1 MKKDYLMGFV
11 MYQDFFNKN
20 DDYLSEFK
28 QKVANQKI
36 ATIEERRTELAR
48 SRNNFL
54 GTFAG
59 IALAGI
65 VGWFVLAPQYA
76 ETEKEIPIIRRPQTA
91 VKIKPENP
99 GGMEIPNQDKDVYN
113 IVEKKEVDNT
123 VVENLLPKPETP
135 KLPDIVPEVAD
146 VNTDAANLDEI
157 VDEVAENKND
167 LPQPKEVKE
176 VKAESKAVENSTAGN
191 VPAKPADLL
200 AGVSAQA
207 PIANTAEADAP
218 AKIEAP
224 AVVNTASAGGWQI
237 QLIASKNKTAVEKTW
252 TDLSAK
258 YADLKNM
265 PHEIQASDLGAQ
277 GMFYRLRAGSFAS
290 KVEAAQACS
299 NLKAK
304 GLHDCIAK
312 EK

>member
-146 VNTDAANLDEI
+146 VNTNATNLDEI

-167 LPQPKEVKE
+167 LPQPKEVKAE
-176 VKAESKAVENSTAGN
+176 NKAAENSAAGN
-191 VPAKPADLL
+191 VPTKPADLL
-200 AGVSAQA
+200 AGVSAQDPA
-207 PIANTAEADAP
+207 ANTAKADAP

-237 QLIASKNKTAVEKTW
+237 QLIASKNKAAVEKTW

-258 YADLKNM
+258 YADWKNM

-290 KVEAAQACS
+290 KAEAAQACA

>member
-146 VNTDAANLDEI
+146 VNTNATNLDEI

-167 LPQPKEVKE
+167 LPQPKEVK
-176 VKAESKAVENSTAGN
+176 AESKAVENSTASN

-207 PIANTAEADAP
+207 PTANTAKADAP
-218 AKIEAP
+218 AKVEALES
-224 AVVNTASAGGWQI
+224 VNTANAGGWQI

-290 KVEAAQACS
+290 KAEAAQACS

>member
-146 VNTDAANLDEI
+146 VNTNATNLDEI

-167 LPQPKEVKE
+167 LPQPKEVK
-176 VKAESKAVENSTAGN
+176 AESKAVENSTASN

-207 PIANTAEADAP
+207 PTANTAKADAP

-224 AVVNTASAGGWQI
+224 VVVNTASTGGWQI

-290 KVEAAQACS
+290 KAEAAQACS

>member
-167 LPQPKEVKE
+167 LPQPKEVK
-176 VKAESKAVENSTAGN
+176 AENQAVENSKASN

-207 PIANTAEADAP
+207 PTANTAKADAP
-218 AKIEAP
+218 AKVEAP
-224 AVVNTASAGGWQI
+224 AANTASAGGWQI

-290 KVEAAQACS
+290 KAEAAQACA

>member
-1 MKKDYLMGFV
+1 M
-11 MYQDFFNKN
+11 
-20 DDYLSEFK
+20 
-28 QKVANQKI
+28 
-36 ATIEERRTELAR
+36 
-48 SRNNFL
+48 
-54 GTFAG
+54 
-59 IALAGI
+59 
-65 VGWFVLAPQYA
+65 
-76 ETEKEIPIIRRPQTA
+76 
-91 VKIKPENP
+91 
-99 GGMEIPNQDKDVYN
+99 
-113 IVEKKEVDNT
+113 
-123 VVENLLPKPETP
+123 ENLLPKPETP

-146 VNTDAANLDEI
+146 VNTNAANLDEI

-167 LPQPKEVKE
+167 LPQPKEVK
-176 VKAESKAVENSTAGN
+176 AESQAVENSAASN

-200 AGVSAQA
+200 AGVSAQDPA
-207 PIANTAEADAP
+207 ANTAKADAP
-218 AKIEAP
+218 AKVEAP
-224 AVVNTASAGGWQI
+224 TAVVNTASAGGWQI

-290 KVEAAQACS
+290 KAEAAQACA

>member
-146 VNTDAANLDEI
+146 VNTNATNLDEI

-167 LPQPKEVKE
+167 LPQPKEVKAE
-176 VKAESKAVENSTAGN
+176 NKAAENSAAGN

-207 PIANTAEADAP
+207 PTANTAKADAP

-290 KVEAAQACS
+290 KAEAAQACS